1 MEVISNITSEEELLQ
16 LRDEGKI
23 SESEYAEL
31 LEAMNKATS
40 EKPEPSQVAEPQFEA
55 FRVRLLTFSL
65 VICIIGLPV
74 GLILEAPIVWG
85 LSILGLIVDPIKLSR
100 IEGSWLAELIK
111 KRK

>member
-1 MEVISNITSEEELLQ
+1 MQTASNPSSEEELLQ

-23 SESEYAEL
+23 SEGEYAEL
-31 LEAMNKATS
+31 LEAMNKPASDKT
-40 EKPEPSQVAEPQFEA
+40 EPSTPPEPQFEA
-55 FRVRLLTFSL
+55 FKVRLLTFSL
-65 VICIIGLPV
+65 ALCIIGLPV
-74 GLILEAPIVWG
+74 GLILESPIVWG